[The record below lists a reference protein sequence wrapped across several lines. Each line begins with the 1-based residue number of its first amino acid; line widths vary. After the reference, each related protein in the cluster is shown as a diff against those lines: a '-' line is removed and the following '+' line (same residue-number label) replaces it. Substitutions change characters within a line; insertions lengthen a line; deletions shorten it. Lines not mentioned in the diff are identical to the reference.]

1 VPSQDI
7 QILAQPDKNSAGKVY
22 TTDLQERGI
31 AEPQARYYDEAI
43 RKGKTFIAVH
53 IAVFNLK
60 LSFDGSMLMVCPI
73 YFQDKLVFQ
82 EVEDLGRHDGKI
94 AVTAQ

>member
-1 VPSQDI
+1 
-7 QILAQPDKNSAGKVY
+7 
-22 TTDLQERGI
+22 
-31 AEPQARYYDEAI
+31 
-43 RKGKTFIAVH
+43 
-53 IAVFNLK
+53 VFNLK

>member
-1 VPSQDI
+1 MPQTIEKNCQDQIIAGVFSDPKNADKAKVAFQEMRVPSQDI

-60 LSFDGSMLMVCPI
+60 L
-73 YFQDKLVFQ
+73 
-82 EVEDLGRHDGKI
+82 
-94 AVTAQ
+94 

>member
-1 VPSQDI
+1 
-7 QILAQPDKNSAGKVY
+7 
-22 TTDLQERGI
+22 
-31 AEPQARYYDEAI
+31 
-43 RKGKTFIAVH
+43 
-53 IAVFNLK
+53 
-60 LSFDGSMLMVCPI
+60 MLIVCPI

>member
-1 VPSQDI
+1 
-7 QILAQPDKNSAGKVY
+7 L
-22 TTDLQERGI
+22 
-31 AEPQARYYDEAI
+31 
-43 RKGKTFIAVH
+43 KTFLFRWSIACEDEPRRTSSRRSFSLGGNGA